1 MLLPDSK
8 VEIVHRGNKTV
19 YDLGDKI
26 AKVFNASKPASDVFN
41 EALNLDR
48 KSVV

>member
-26 AKVFNASKPASDVFN
+26 AKVFNENKPSPTSST
-41 EALNLDR
+41 R
-48 KSVV
+48 R